1 MSRIGKQPI
10 PIPSGVDVKIE
21 GHSVTIKGKLGE
33 LQREVHPD
41 IRVVLDNSEIIVTR
55 PSDRPNHR
63 ALHGLTRSLLA
74 NMVIGV
80 ETGFSK
86 RLEMHGVG
94 YRVQQM
100 GKNIQLA
107 VGFSHPVDVEAPN
120 GITFEIE
127 GNDKI
132 IISGSDKEQVGQIAA
147 EIRHVKPPE
156 PYKGKGIRY
165 EGEHVRRKAGKA
177 GKTMMQ

>member
-1 MSRIGKQPI
+1 
-10 PIPSGVDVKIE
+10 
-21 GHSVTIKGKLGE
+21 
-33 LQREVHPD
+33 
-41 IRVVLDNSEIIVTR
+41 
-55 PSDRPNHR
+55 
-63 ALHGLTRSLLA
+63 
-74 NMVIGV
+74 MVIGV
-80 ETGFSK
+80 DTGFKK

-107 VGFSHPVDVEAPN
+107 VGFSHPVDVEAPK

-127 GNDKI
+127 GNDRI
-132 IISGSDKEQVGQIAA
+132 IISGSDKELVGQIAA
-147 EIRHVKPPE
+147 EIRHVRPPE